1 MADQAADKVVIM
13 ATHGP
18 EDKERATLPFVM
30 ATASQLME
38 CDTVVILQA
47 PASCSPRRACTT
59 TSSPVACR
67 RSRASSKGSWR
78 RAASCSSARPCIQER
93 QLEEPMLVEGAELIA
108 GARVIQEATTA
119 SAVLKLLRRGRP
131 NSAGARTTRARSMAR
146 NRDNDGGALKS
157 AAVVV
162 DSGRVKATLT
172 LTTDKAGRA

>member
-38 CDTVVILQA
+38 CDTVVILQGTGVLLA
-47 PASCSPRRACTT
+47 QKGVYDHIFAGGLPPLKSLLEGFMEAGGKLLVCT
-59 TSSPVACR
+59 
-67 RSRASSKGSWR
+67 
-78 RAASCSSARPCIQER
+78 PCIQER

-119 SAVLKLLRRGRP
+119 SAVL
-131 NSAGARTTRARSMAR
+131 NY
-146 NRDNDGGALKS
+146 
-157 AAVVV
+157 
-162 DSGRVKATLT
+162 
-172 LTTDKAGRA
+172 